1 MLTNRRTGDQG
12 WGRERNGR
20 GRRRD
25 EAGKGEERGGRAEK
39 EERSDEKMDGEEEI
53 NFMKGRSGGKGN
65 KMERRRRRVNGKK
78 LPPSKVKALGRNGRT
93 GEDGDERKK

>member
-53 NFMKGRSGGKGN
+53 NFMISF
-65 KMERRRRRVNGKK
+65 
-78 LPPSKVKALGRNGRT
+78 
-93 GEDGDERKK
+93 